1 MITEAKLEE
10 MINQAKTSTK
20 QRKFKQSIEMIIV
33 FKDIDVKKGFALNE
47 VVQLPKTSSP
57 ATVCIMATGD
67 MGQKAK
73 EAKADAVVGSEELD
87 RFAANK
93 RASRKFINKYDF
105 FLADTQIMPVVGKV
119 LGQLLGPRGKMPTPV
134 PFNASIES
142 FLQRF
147 RASQILPLRK
157 AFKGEVEFVCVKDKV
172 AQKALE
178 KLNIAGIKGISE
190 ELTGQCLFLFTN
202 MSPFKLN
209 VLLLKNKIMM
219 AARGGDIASVDIV
232 VPAKNTGI
240 APGPMLT
247 EFKEAGIPTKIDQ
260 GTIWIQKDTT
270 PVKKGEAI
278 NEKLAA
284 LLGKLD
290 IKPVEAGISLYTALE
305 EGLKYAAEEMI
316 VDVAKIRN
324 AFTQFHQEAISL
336 SIEAAYVTA
345 ENINQILSKAAQSAR
360 SVSVESGFMTDETKE
375 QILQKAHSQ
384 ANALSTKAKDYTA
397 S

>member
-1 MITEAKLEE
+1 MHENRTTYPKRKAQMYQQLLE
-10 MINQAKTSTK
+10 IPKKYKVIA
-20 QRKFKQSIEMIIV
+20 IV
-33 FKDIDVKKGFALNE
+33 K
-47 VVQLPKTSSP
+47 
-57 ATVCIMATGD
+57 
-67 MGQKAK
+67 
-73 EAKADAVVGSEELD
+73 
-87 RFAANK
+87 
-93 RASRKFINKYDF
+93 INK
-105 FLADTQIMPVVGKV
+105 V
-119 LGQLLGPRGKMPTPV
+119 
-134 PFNASIES
+134 
-142 FLQRF
+142 

-157 AFKGEVEFVCVKDKV
+157 ALKGDVEFVCVKDRV

-209 VLLLKNKIMM
+209 VLLSKNKIMM

-305 EGLKYAAEEMI
+305 EGLKYSAEEMV

-384 ANALSTKAKDYTA
+384 AKSVSTKAKDYTA